1 MLNYPMRWIIKP
13 QVFNAEWPAP
23 ANIKTLISTR
33 KGGVSK
39 GPFSSLNLGD
49 HVNDNIDDVVANRNL
64 ITAFLPAAPTWLSQV
79 HGTNVIELTSSTKI
93 PGTPVADGSFSKE
106 SNQVCCVMTADC
118 LPVLLCNEQGTQV
131 AAVHAGWRGLLDG
144 IIEQA
149 IDKFDSSDQLLAY
162 LGPAIGPNAFEVGN
176 EVQQAFCEQDHK
188 AENAFKFSSNQGK
201 WLADIYQLA
210 RIRLNNKGV
219 AGIYGGD
226 FCTVR
231 DVEQFFSYR
240 RDGQTG
246 RMASCIWMEQNK

>member
-1 MLNYPMRWIIKP
+1 MRWIIKP

-49 HVNDNIDDVVANRNL
+49 HVNDNIDDVIANRNL
-64 ITAFLPAAPTWLSQV
+64 ITAFLPASPAWLSQV
-79 HGTNVIELTSSTKI
+79 HSTDVIELISSIKI
-93 PGTPVADGSFSKE
+93 GSIPVADGSFSKE

-118 LPVLLCNEQGTQV
+118 LPVLLCNKQGTQV

-144 IIEQA
+144 IIEHA

-162 LGPAIGPNAFEVGN
+162 LGPAIGPNAFEVGS
-176 EVQQAFCEQDHK
+176 EVQQAFCKQDHK
-188 AENAFKFSSNQGK
+188 AESAFKSSSNQGK

-246 RMASCIWMEQNK
+246 RMASCIWIEE

>member
-1 MLNYPMRWIIKP
+1 
-13 QVFNAEWPAP
+13 
-23 ANIKTLISTR
+23 
-33 KGGVSK
+33 
-39 GPFSSLNLGD
+39 
-49 HVNDNIDDVVANRNL
+49 
-64 ITAFLPAAPTWLSQV
+64 
-79 HGTNVIELTSSTKI
+79 
-93 PGTPVADGSFSKE
+93 
-106 SNQVCCVMTADC
+106 MTADC

-188 AENAFKFSSNQGK
+188 AENAFKPSSNQGK

-210 RIRLNNKGV
+210 KMRLNHKGV
-219 AGIYGGD
+219 GGVYGGE

-231 DVEQFFSYR
+231 DVVSFFSYR

-246 RMASCIWMEQNK
+246 RMASCIWID